1 MLNSQSLFTKV
12 NILETLNEFGLLY
25 NLKYNIGGKLEN
37 QVYFHND
44 LHLQNSLKFFLRGWG

>member
-1 MLNSQSLFTKV
+1 MLNSQRLFTKV

-44 LHLQNSLKFFLRGWG
+44 LHLQNSLK